1 MIGRKNRLMSKKK
14 ETTHKKSYTIFTFFV
29 LLKKLVNENEQV
41 RNYICSN
48 IHPSETLFYYCVFL
62 TFSLKNFFL
71 NYKFLSLC
79 FPNVAQFFLRTLF
92 WNLILSATP

>member
-62 TFSLKNFFL
+62 TFSLKNFFFFKL
-71 NYKFLSLC
+71 QISLIMFSEC
-79 FPNVAQFFLRTLF
+79 RPIF
-92 WNLILSATP
+92 S